1 MKQMQILRELSV
13 ENRNFDILFKG
24 KKNNYMRQQFL
35 KHYVKI

>member
-24 KKNNYMRQQFL
+24 KKTIIWDNSF
-35 KHYVKI
+35 